1 METHRVDGVSG
12 TVATGWRSC
21 VLMLEVGPNGAQDG
35 PVLIVGEQCDPGACK
50 ASVDASAAS
59 TQRAWLTADSTDMQG
74 EQ

>member
-1 METHRVDGVSG
+1 
-12 TVATGWRSC
+12 
-21 VLMLEVGPNGAQDG
+21 MLEVGPNGAQDG